1 MSQIEAAKTLDD
13 ISYKVQ
19 LGEGS
24 EGVRLILR
32 TVFRFGPIPLHDLAR
47 KISIPVPLVSAVR
60 RELEKQKLLD
70 RKSGLVLT
78 DKGNELLRAL
88 GVCNRVT
95 EPLTMSYQ
103 IPSYLNGLITKLRE
117 IVVDRPKPKFSLDQS
132 HATMQTC
139 MLRIAYLYEH
149 DAIDGRDIVFL
160 GDDDLMA
167 LALHLFAEEMGITTG
182 TTTVFDLD
190 SRVIEFIENISDKRG
205 WVING
210 IKHDLRNP
218 FKTQQRDKYDVF
230 FCDPPYTAEGFR
242 VFTSRGVELL
252 RSHPGKKGFICFGAG
267 HPDELADALSVVTE
281 LGLVIREIVP
291 SFNRYIGAQMHAQ
304 TSNMIRC
311 DTSNRASSVFHDSF
325 ELNIYTAA
333 KNKNR
338 RDRR

>member
-1 MSQIEAAKTLDD
+1 MLDD

-19 LGEGS
+19 LGEGA

-32 TVFRFGPIPLHDLAR
+32 TVFRFEPIPLHDLAR

-60 RELEKQKLLD
+60 RELEKEKLLD

-78 DKGNELLRAL
+78 DKGNELLRAI
-88 GVCNRVT
+88 GVCNRIA
-95 EPLTMSYQ
+95 EPLIMSYQ
-103 IPSYLNGLITKLRE
+103 IPSYLNGLIPKFQE
-117 IVVDRPKPKFSLDQS
+117 IVDDRPKPKFSLDQS

-167 LALHLFAEEMGITTG
+167 LSLHLFAEEMGITTG

-190 SRVIEFIENISDKRG
+190 VRVIEFIENISNKRG
-205 WVING
+205 WGING
-210 IKHDLRNP
+210 IRHDLRNP
-218 FKTQQRDKYDVF
+218 LETNMRDKYDVF

-252 RSHPGKKGFICFGAG
+252 RSNPGKKGFICFGAG
-267 HPDELADALSVVTE
+267 HPNELADALSVVTE
-281 LGLVIREIVP
+281 LGLVLREIVP

-304 TSNMIRC
+304 ASNMIRC
-311 DTSNRASSVFHDSF
+311 DTSNRTTGVFHDAF
-325 ELNIYTAA
+325 ELNIFTAA

-338 RDRR
+338 RHRH